1 MLKAVLVEIPDQPE
15 LQTTPSL
22 RSTPYA
28 NEIKEFEKRVR
39 EAFKGPVKVT
49 NDKLNEL
56 QESLKLLRENVGEIE
71 EGPVFISHN
80 AEGQIVETVV
90 ATLLNVIIEAAM
102 GEEID
107 PVKVRIKNTED
118 RQVQVDIIYSK
129 STFITEEIWN
139 RLIQV
144 LEIAFDTTKGDPTK
158 IETDQQAE
166 EIRFNAFHPAT
177 SWSFVWVVKNNQESA
192 GTEAVARS
200 ALAMIGIIGN
210 PKCMRARVDELEEL
224 RRYVTKIRP
233 DMETQPTTFLASIAE
248 IGRFHRWI
256 SHGLEEL
263 MRQFSDNVLL
273 AQRKR
278 KEYEEK
284 EEAQSG
290 KSFMSFYGYQLEEE
304 IATLKE
310 LLNTH
315 ERNPYGVESVHISA
329 EGRQWFH
336 RKDTQSA
343 QTHNV
348 KVCVSFLLSE
358 IDEAIEEEVIQ
369 KVAAEVIEEVIQKVA
384 AEEAGQKIVEEA
396 ARMEAEKAQRILNRQ
411 AEMDAGTAAKETK
424 RKELEDTKKK
434 KIQEAITL
442 AEAINIASIRQQ
454 SGEHELLVTL
464 RIMSC
469 ESATTILLQDI
480 LKRKGEIESLCN
492 RKNTI
497 HPNKNGTLD
506 NTSDALLTKAFQ
518 ALQNATGMIRKAIK
532 GMELANAM
540 LRVGNGWD
548 AMSEAEQKG
557 EEVSEAS
564 RDQAFSA
571 TLKIMNC
578 QGAPMWAHQS
588 EMRRVVGNESK
599 WQEWRDILIE
609 CHDSYEFLPEV
620 EDACYL
626 LQYVKEAFFL
636 EECQFRESDDNSG
649 SESPSPESREYAK
662 QEYERQQLKKSVEEE
677 RQKAKDDN
685 QAKNVSR
692 KKNKRGNNN
701 KNGEKK

>member
-1 MLKAVLVEIPDQPE
+1 MWKAVLIEIPDQPE

-22 RSTPYA
+22 RSTSHA

-56 QESLKLLRENVGEIE
+56 QESLNLLRENVGEIE

-107 PVKVRIKNTED
+107 PVKVRIKNTKD
-118 RQVQVDIIYSK
+118 GQVQVDIIYSK

-139 RLIQV
+139 KMIQV
-144 LEIAFDTTKGDPTK
+144 LEAAFDTTKGAPTR
-158 IETDQQAE
+158 IETDKQAA
-166 EIRFNAFHPAT
+166 EIRCDEFHPAM
-177 SWSFVWVVKNNQESA
+177 SWSFVWVVKDDREFA
-192 GTEAVARS
+192 GTGAVVRP
-200 ALAMIGIIGN
+200 ALTMIGIIGN

-233 DMETQPTTFLASIAE
+233 DIETQPTTFLASIAE

-256 SHGLEEL
+256 FHGLEEL

-284 EEAQSG
+284 EEAQPG

-304 IATLKE
+304 IVTLKE

-358 IDEAIEEEVIQ
+358 TDEAIEEEVIQ

-384 AEEAGQKIVEEA
+384 AEEAGQTIVAEA

-411 AEMDAGTAAKETK
+411 AEIDAGTAAKETK
-424 RKELEDTKKK
+424 KKELEDNKNNKS
-434 KIQEAITL
+434 QERITL
-442 AEAINIASIRQQ
+442 AEAINRASTKQH

-469 ESATTILLQDI
+469 ESVTTILPQDI

-497 HPNKNGTLD
+497 HPNFGKTD
-506 NTSDALLTKAFQ
+506 EATSAVLTSAFQ
-518 ALQNATGMIRKAIK
+518 ALQNATERIRKAIK

-548 AMSEAEQKG
+548 AMSEAEKKG

-571 TLKIMNC
+571 TLRIMNC
-578 QGAPMWAHQS
+578 QGASMWAHQS

-620 EDACYL
+620 KGACYL
-626 LQYVKEAFFL
+626 LQYVKETFFV

-649 SESPSPESREYAK
+649 SESPSPDSREYAK

-677 RQKAKDDN
+677 RQKAKDN
-685 QAKNVSR
+685 QAKNVSQ
-692 KKNKRGNNN
+692 KKNTRRNNN